1 MDNLKREVRR
11 SLIYKAVIFSIVCAL
26 LFLVEL
32 MLTTQETALQQV
44 PCLVVNAMLFYL
56 LAVGCDAVYLWVMKE
71 GGKRAISFYLL
82 VKVLRLFLA
91 IIVLL
96 IYAFADCRNLL
107 VFSMNIFVL
116 YLVSMIT
123 SILFYVKTEQKFKIK
138 KR

>member
-26 LFLVEL
+26 LFLIEL
-32 MLTTQETALQQV
+32 MLATQETALQQI

-123 SILFYVKTEQKFKIK
+123 SILFYVKTEQRFKIK